1 MDETIGEGFTLGIS
15 DIDNVDVFRLLSAPD
30 AVEED
35 SSVDEEELKDG
46 KTLLWSMAL
55 GLKGC
60 MPHFANPALM
70 FNMENAFSKGFLTT
84 RANSRFDTTKSFFA
98 NDKALLKCDFNDLK
112 TDTSKG

>member
-30 AVEED
+30 AVED

-55 GLKGC
+55 GLKGVC
-60 MPHFANPALM
+60 HTLQIQP
-70 FNMENAFSKGFLTT
+70 
-84 RANSRFDTTKSFFA
+84 
-98 NDKALLKCDFNDLK
+98 
-112 TDTSKG
+112 